1 VSNAPPK
8 VFISYS
14 HDSPEHEDR
23 VLGLANRLREDGID
37 AEIDQYEISPPQGW
51 PSWYEQQIK
60 SADFVHELNTSPD
73 FGPFD
78 GRVWLNCA
86 HQAPLPDVARAEAEE
101 AVAWKAAPWE
111 LTTERFSGV
120 PRRLKQ
126 ALGRLIAAPPDD
138 IILANSASYGLHLIA
153 NGFPWKAGDE
163 VLVMRGD
170 FPSDILPWLGLARRG
185 VTVRQLS
192 PHGRVLESDEV
203 EAAVGP
209 NTRLLCLTWVHS
221 LSGWAIDLEAIGSL
235 CRARGV
241 TFVVNASQAVGV
253 RPIDVR
259 RAPVDALISVGW
271 KWLLGPY
278 ATGFCW
284 VGPELRAALDYNQSY
299 WLAMLSSDD
308 LGREDIDLT
317 PRRDPGAARYDVFAT
332 ANFFNFK
339 PLSASVE
346 YLLEYDIEAVRRHD
360 EALVQRLIDGLDRR
374 KYRLTS
380 PEAGPQRSTLVFVE
394 SAERGRAEDI
404 YRALQAERVHVAFRA
419 GALRLSPH
427 LYNTP
432 GDIDRALEALHRA

>member
-1 VSNAPPK
+1 M
-8 VFISYS
+8 I
-14 HDSPEHEDR
+14 
-23 VLGLANRLREDGID
+23 LD
-37 AEIDQYEISPPQGW
+37 AL
-51 PSWYEQQIK
+51 
-60 SADFVHELNTSPD
+60 HD
-73 FGPFD
+73 FGSFE
-78 GRVWLNCA
+78 GRVWLDCA
-86 HQAPLPDVARAEAEE
+86 HQAPLPNIARVEAEE

-111 LTTERFSGV
+111 LTTERFCGV

-126 ALGRLIAAPPDD
+126 ALARLIAAPADD
-138 IILANSASYGLHLIA
+138 IILANSASYGLHLVA
-153 NGFPWKAGDE
+153 NGFPWRQGDE

-170 FPSDILPWLGLARRG
+170 FPSDILPWLGLERRG

-192 PHGRVLESDEV
+192 PRGRVLESHEV
-203 EAAVGP
+203 EAAIGP
-209 NTRLLCLTWVHS
+209 NTRLLCLTCVHS
-221 LSGWAIDLEAIGSL
+221 LSGWAIDLDAIGSL

-253 RPIDVR
+253 RLIDVR
-259 RAPVDALISVGW
+259 QAPVDVLISVGW

-284 VGPELRAALDYNQSY
+284 IRPELRATLDYNQNY

-317 PRRDPGAARYDVFAT
+317 LRHDPGAARYDVFAT

-339 PLSASVE
+339 TLAASVE
-346 YLLEYDIEAVRRHD
+346 YLLQHGIEAVRSHD
-360 EALVQRLIDGLDRR
+360 DALVQRLIDGLDRR

-380 PEAGPQRSTLVFVE
+380 PEARSRRSTLVFIEPVE
-394 SAERGRAEDI
+394 RERAGEI
-404 YRALQAERVHVAFRA
+404 HRALQTRRVHVAFRA

-432 GDIDRALEALHRA
+432 ADIDRALEALHRA